1 LKLDEKKNVVAD
13 LHERFARSKLVI
25 ITDHKGLN
33 VQAITDLR
41 RQLRETGVEFQV
53 VKNTLLRR
61 AAAETGVEQ
70 LGEFFVGPS
79 SVALSFDDP
88 VAPAKV
94 LTEFA
99 KKNDKLEIKA
109 GVMEAKALDLE
120 AIKALSN
127 LPSREELLA
136 QVLSAMNAVPT
147 GLVRVL
153 HGVPQNFMNV
163 LQAIKE
169 QKEQQEAA

>member
-1 LKLDEKKNVVAD
+1 LKLDEKKTIVAD

-25 ITDHKGLN
+25 VADHKGLN
-33 VQAITDLR
+33 VQDITDLR
-41 RQLRETGVEFQV
+41 RQLREAGVEFQV

-61 AAAETGVEQ
+61 AAADTGVSRLEA
-70 LGEFFVGPS
+70 FFIGPS
-79 SVALSFDDP
+79 AVALSFDDP

-109 GVMEAKALDLE
+109 GVMDAKTLDPGD
-120 AIKALSN
+120 IKALSS

-136 QVLSAMNAVPT
+136 KVLSAMIMVPT

-153 HGVPQNFMNV
+153 NGVPQSFMNV